1 MRLLIL
7 LIASG
12 VSEAATYTFTKI
24 VAESRTGPVVRLSP
38 VLAMNADGT
47 VAFGASSTLEGS
59 IAGEGAVFTGSGG
72 TLRKI
77 ADANGALM
85 AMQVSSINDAGTV
98 LFQGMTKEFVTG
110 MFTGDGGAV
119 GTVMLSTAQAR
130 LPSYP
135 TLYGD
140 ISKNGDVVYRDA
152 GRIVVRSNGVS
163 RVVADSSVAGRFEGL
178 SLAMSAQFNRNG
190 SIVFG
195 AIDASIRD
203 RGGLFID
210 TGGTIKTVAEDTGPL
225 RFAYS
230 VYPMMNDAGRVVS
243 LAWSDSGLLRG
254 GVYSFADGKTETHF
268 SGELRALNADINNR
282 GEVVYVL
289 RLSGDAPGGI
299 YRGPDLK
306 ADKVLEV
313 GDSLFGST
321 VRGMGIATSGGHFLN
336 DKGQIAFVY
345 ALANGESGIAVAT
358 PEETGPGPV
367 DGRPVLPVNA
377 MLNAASLAASETLS
391 AGAAV
396 SLFGT
401 SFAPGLKVAEGPILP
416 KEIDGVSVTFNG
428 VAAPLYFVA
437 QGQINLQIPYEVAGT
452 NAAVVVRNAAGVSET
467 RTLALGFVSPAIY
480 TVTQSGGGQGAV
492 VFANTGTLADAAR
505 PARAGDT
512 LTIYASGMGAVAP
525 GIASGVNSC
534 GGECAADGSNLTL
547 RRVATT
553 PSVLIGGT
561 RIPAANV
568 LFAGLAP
575 QFVGLYQVN
584 FTLPAGTAKGN
595 AVAVVL
601 EQGAAR
607 SRTDVTMAIQ

>member
-1 MRLLIL
+1 
-7 LIASG
+7 
-12 VSEAATYTFTKI
+12 
-24 VAESRTGPVVRLSP
+24 
-38 VLAMNADGT
+38 
-47 VAFGASSTLEGS
+47 
-59 IAGEGAVFTGSGG
+59 
-72 TLRKI
+72 
-77 ADANGALM
+77 M
-85 AMQVSSINDAGTV
+85 AMLVNSINDAGTV

-119 GTVMLSTAQAR
+119 GTVMLSTAQAQ

-152 GRIVVRSNGVS
+152 GQIVVRSNGVS
-163 RVVADSSVAGRFEGL
+163 RVVADSSVAGRFAGL
-178 SLAMSAQFNRNG
+178 SLSAGAQFNRSG

-195 AIDASIRD
+195 AIDASSRD

-210 TGGTIKTVAEDTGPL
+210 TGGTIKTVAEDSGPL
-225 RFAYS
+225 RFVNS

-243 LAWSDSGLLRG
+243 SAWADSGLLSG
-254 GVYSFADGKTETHF
+254 GVYSFLDGKVETHY
-268 SGELRALNADINNR
+268 SGIPRALTADINNR
-282 GEVVYVL
+282 GGVAFL
-289 RLSGDAPGGI
+289 LQAFGDERAGL
-299 YRGPDLK
+299 YTGPDLK
-306 ADKVLEV
+306 ADKVLEP
-313 GDSLFGST
+313 GDALFGST
-321 VRGMGIATSGGHFLN
+321 LSAMGMATTGGHFLN
-336 DKGQIAFVY
+336 DKGQIAFRY
-345 ALANGESGIAVAT
+345 RLANGEDGIAVAT
-358 PEETGPGPV
+358 PEATGPGPV
-367 DGRPVLPVNA
+367 DGRPVLPLNA
-377 MLNAASLAASETLS
+377 MLNAASLAPSETLS

-437 QGQINLQIPYEVAGT
+437 PGQINLQIPYEVAGT

-467 RTLALGFVSPAIY
+467 RTLVLGFVSPAIY

-512 LTIYASGMGAVAP
+512 LTIYASGLGEVAP
-525 GIASGVNSC
+525 RIGSGVNSC
-534 GGECAADGSNLTL
+534 GGVCAADGSNLTL
-547 RRVATT
+547 RRVVTV

-584 FTLPAGTAKGN
+584 FTLPEGTAKGS